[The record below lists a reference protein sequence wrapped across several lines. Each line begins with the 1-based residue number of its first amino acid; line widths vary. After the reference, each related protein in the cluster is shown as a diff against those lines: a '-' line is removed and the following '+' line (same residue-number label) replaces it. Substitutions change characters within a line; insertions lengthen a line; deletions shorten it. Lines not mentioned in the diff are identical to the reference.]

1 MAEVPRIQ
9 RPLPTQ
15 GRRLLAGLLL
25 LLAAPLAA
33 QTVTSAA
40 PESVSVT
47 IYRSPERSADD
58 AIQLNWLR
66 GYALVTEQRRVTIP
80 AGTATLRF
88 EGVAGGIL
96 AESAIVTGLPAGVS
110 EKNLDAD
117 LLSPRSLYDRSLNR
131 PVSIRRTYPDGR
143 IVTEPAVI
151 RSAAEGTMVVQT
163 RDGIE
168 ALQCSGLPE
177 AIVYDGIPPGLSAKP
192 TLSVQT
198 TSPKAYQATVTLSYL
213 AWGFD
218 WQANYVVEMANG
230 GRSARLF
237 AWVTL
242 ANGDVTSF
250 PNAQTSVVAG
260 DLNRESSADDVD
272 DPPDPELYVACEAA
286 EAPPPPPPPAPPPP
300 PPVMEMAMARAPAQD
315 IVVTGSRMAV
325 QEDLGDLKLYR
336 VPFATTV
343 AANAQKQV
351 AMIDKAGVPVGVIY
365 ATTVRYDSLSTTMV
379 TLTARN
385 RVADGLGLPLPAG
398 PVAAFEPGGRGLLLI
413 GEGSL
418 DDKAIGEDVEIAIA
432 EATQVT
438 VGTEETAK
446 DEKRDRRSYA
456 VTVRNANP
464 WPVTHRLRIAKD
476 DAQRVRNA
484 SARLVQEDGFTVWRT
499 TIPANSERTLRYR
512 IDTPG

>member
-1 MAEVPRIQ
+1 M
-9 RPLPTQ
+9 RPIRSWLFGIYLGVATPV
-15 GRRLLAGLLL
+15 
-25 LLAAPLAA
+25 AA
-33 QTVTSAA
+33 QTVTSAV

-58 AIQLNWLR
+58 AINLNWLR

-96 AESAIVTGLPAGVS
+96 AESAIVTGLPSGVS

-131 PVSIRRTYPDGR
+131 PVTIRRTDRATGR
-143 IVTEPAVI
+143 VTEEPAVI
-151 RSAAEGTMVVQT
+151 RSAAEGAMVVQT
-163 RDGIE
+163 RSGIE

-177 AIVYDGIPPGLSAKP
+177 ALVYDGVPSGLSAKP

-198 TSPKAYQATVTLSYL
+198 TSPQAYQATVTLSYL

-218 WQANYVVEMANG
+218 WQANYVVEMAEG

-250 PNAQTSVVAG
+250 PDARTSVVAG
-260 DLNRESSADDVD
+260 KVNRESDADDQED
-272 DPPDPELYVACEAA
+272 APDPELYVRCVAE
-286 EAPPPPPPPAPPPP
+286 EAPPPPPPPPPPAP
-300 PPVMEMAMARAPAQD
+300 MMMMEAGVAAD
-315 IVVTGSRMAV
+315 EIIVTGSRLRRAV

-365 ATTVRYDSLSTTMV
+365 ATTVEGGGKSPTMT

-385 RVADGLGLPLPAG
+385 RTTDGLGLPLPAG

-418 DDKAIGEDVEIAIA
+418 EDKAIGEDVEIEIA

-438 VGTEETAK
+438 VENQEAESGDTG
-446 DEKRDRRSYA
+446 DRHSH
-456 VTVRNANP
+456 VITVRNANP
-464 WPVTHRLRIAKD
+464 WPIAHRLRIAKND
-476 DAQRVRNA
+476 DQRVRKA

-499 TIPANSERTLRYR
+499 TIPANGERSLRYR
-512 IDTPG
+512 IETPG

>member
-1 MAEVPRIQ
+1 MRSVRSW
-9 RPLPTQ
+9 LF
-15 GRRLLAGLLL
+15 GFCLAV
-25 LLAAPLAA
+25 ATPVVA

-58 AIQLNWLR
+58 AINLNWLR

-96 AESAIVTGLPAGVS
+96 AESAIVTGLPVGVS

-131 PVSIRRTYPDGR
+131 PVTVRRTNRATGR
-143 IVTEPAVI
+143 VTEEPAVI
-151 RSAAEGTMVVQT
+151 RSAAEGAMVVQT
-163 RDGIE
+163 HDGIE

-177 AIVYDGIPPGLSAKP
+177 ALVYDGVPPGLSAKP

-198 TSPKAYQATVTLSYL
+198 TSPQAYQATVTLSYL

-218 WQANYVVEMANG
+218 WQANYVVEMAAG

-250 PNAQTSVVAG
+250 PDAQTSVVAG
-260 DLNRESSADDVD
+260 EVNRESDADDRED
-272 DPPDPELYVACEAA
+272 APDPELYVQCVAEEASL
-286 EAPPPPPPPAPPPP
+286 PPPPPPPPSPAPMMM
-300 PPVMEMAMARAPAQD
+300 MEAGAVGDD
-315 IVVTGSRMAV
+315 IVVSASRRMAV

-365 ATTVRYDSLSTTMV
+365 ATTVEGGGKSLTMT

-385 RVADGLGLPLPAG
+385 RTTDGLGLPLPAG

-418 DDKAIGEDVEIAIA
+418 ADKAIGEDVEIEIA

-438 VGTEETAK
+438 VENQETESSDTG
-446 DEKRDRRSYA
+446 DRHSHMIR
-456 VTVRNANP
+456 VRNANP
-464 WPVTHRLRIAKD
+464 WPITHRLRIAKND
-476 DAQRVRNA
+476 GERVRRA

-499 TIPANSERTLRYR
+499 TIPANGERNLRYR
-512 IDTPG
+512 IDTPD

>member
-1 MAEVPRIQ
+1 M
-9 RPLPTQ
+9 
-15 GRRLLAGLLL
+15 RRFDWIGTAV
-25 LLAAPLAA
+25 LAALANPAAA

-40 PESVSVT
+40 PETVSVT
-47 IYRSPERSADD
+47 IYRNSERSADD
-58 AIQLNWLR
+58 AIELDWLR
-66 GYALVTEQRRVTIP
+66 GYALVTETRRVTIP

-131 PVSIRRTYPDGR
+131 PVTVRRTYPDGR
-143 IVTEPAVI
+143 VVAEPAVI
-151 RSAAEGTMVVQT
+151 RSAAEGALVVQT
-163 RDGIE
+163 REGIE

-177 AIVYDGIPPGLSAKP
+177 ALVYDGVPPGLSAKP

-198 TSPKAYQATVTLSYL
+198 TSPQAYDTTITLSYL

-218 WQANYVVEMANG
+218 WQANYVVELAEG

-250 PNAQTSVVAG
+250 ADAQTSVVAG
-260 DLNRESSADDVD
+260 KVNRESDADDRD
-272 DPPDPELYVACEAA
+272 DPPDPELHIKCMEDGEELAPPPP
-286 EAPPPPPPPAPPPP
+286 PPPPPPPAPA
-300 PPVMEMAMARAPAQD
+300 MMAAREMDQE

-351 AMIDKAGVPVGVIY
+351 AMIDKAGVPVSIIY
-365 ATTVRYDSLSTTMV
+365 TSTARANDAGTTMV
-379 TLTARN
+379 TLRARN
-385 RVADGLGLPLPAG
+385 RVADGLGVPLPAG
-398 PVAAFEPGGRGLLLI
+398 PVTAFEPGGRGLLLI
-413 GEGSL
+413 GEGSV
-418 DDKAIGEDVEIAIA
+418 DDKAIGEEVEIEIA
-432 EATQVT
+432 EATQVSLDI
-438 VGTEETAK
+438 EETGSGDQGHWSRYEA
-446 DEKRDRRSYA
+446 
-456 VTVRNANP
+456 TVSNANP
-464 WPVTHRLRIAKD
+464 WPVAYEMRIAMGGDQKIG
-476 DAQRVRNA
+476 RTT
-484 SARLVQEDGFTVWRT
+484 ARLARDDGMPVWKITV
-499 TIPANSERTLRYR
+499 PANGTRKLGYR
-512 IDTPG
+512 ITNPKD

>member
-1 MAEVPRIQ
+1 MRGAARTLARI
-9 RPLPTQ
+9 
-15 GRRLLAGLLL
+15 LALWF
-25 LLAAPLAA
+25 AAASPAAA
-33 QTVTSAA
+33 QVVTSAA

-47 IYRSPERSADD
+47 IYRNPDRSADD
-58 AIQLNWLR
+58 AIRLAWLR

-131 PVSIRRTYPDGR
+131 PVTIRRTYPDGR
-143 IVTEPAVI
+143 VEELPAVI
-151 RSAAEGTMVVQT
+151 RSAAEGAMVVQT
-163 RDGIE
+163 ESGIE

-177 AIVYDGIPPGLSAKP
+177 ALVYDSVPPGLSVRP
-192 TLSVQT
+192 TLSIE
-198 TSPKAYQATVTLSYL
+198 TSSPQAHQADVTLSYL

-218 WQANYVVEMANG
+218 WQANYVVEMGEG
-230 GRSARLF
+230 GRDARLF

-250 PNAQTSVVAG
+250 ADAQTSVVAG
-260 DLNRESSADDVD
+260 KVNREGNANDRIARPYPFLNVQCATRA
-272 DPPDPELYVACEAA
+272 PE
-286 EAPPPPPPPAPPPP
+286 EAPPPPPPPPPPAAP
-300 PPVMEMAMARAPAQD
+300 MAMMERSAD
-315 IVVTGSRMAV
+315 VVVTGARVRRAV

-336 VPFATTV
+336 VPLATTV

-351 AMIDKAGVPVGVIY
+351 AMIDKAGVPVGILF
-365 ATTVRYDSLSTTMV
+365 ATTVSDDGAGTTMT

-385 RVADGLGLPLPAG
+385 RAADGLGVPLPAG
-398 PVAAFEPGGRGLLLI
+398 PVAAFEPGGQGLLLV

-418 DDKAIGEDVEIAIA
+418 EDKAIGEDVEIAIA
-432 EATQVT
+432 RATQVT
-438 VGTEETAK
+438 VEAEEIGEGERPGRA
-446 DEKRDRRSYA
+446 RYA

-464 WPVTHRLRIAKD
+464 WPVDHRLRIEKD
-476 DAQRVRNA
+476 DAARIRGA
-484 SARLVQEDGFTVWRT
+484 SAKLVEEDGYTVWRT
-499 TIPANSERTLRYR
+499 TIPANGRRRLTYR
-512 IDTPG
+512 IESPD

>member
-1 MAEVPRIQ
+1 VFTTPA
-9 RPLPTQ
+9 
-15 GRRLLAGLLL
+15 
-25 LLAAPLAA
+25 AA

-40 PESVSVT
+40 PESVAVT

-80 AGTATLRF
+80 AGTAILRF

-151 RSAAEGTMVVQT
+151 RSAAEGAMVVQT

-198 TSPKAYQATVTLSYL
+198 TSPQAYQATVTLSYL

-218 WQANYVVEMANG
+218 WQANYVVEMAEG

-250 PNAQTSVVAG
+250 ADAQTSVVAG
-260 DLNRESSADDVD
+260 DVNRESRADDVD

-438 VGTEETAK
+438 AEVVQIGSDDAG
-446 DEKRDRRSYA
+446 DRRSYA

-464 WPVTHRLRIAKD
+464 WPVTHRLRIAKND
-476 DAQRVRNA
+476 DQRFRKT

-499 TIPANSERTLRYR
+499 TIPANGERSLRYR
-512 IDTPG
+512 IDAPD